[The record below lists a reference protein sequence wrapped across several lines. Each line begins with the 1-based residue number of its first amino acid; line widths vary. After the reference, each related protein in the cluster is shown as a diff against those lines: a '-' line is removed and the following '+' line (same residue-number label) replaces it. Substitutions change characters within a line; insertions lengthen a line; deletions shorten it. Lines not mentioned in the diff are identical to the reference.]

1 MKHLFTTISFLT
13 VLGLS
18 SLFAQF
24 EGIIEFDKIKA
35 ETTRYSYAVKGD
47 KVRIEETSPDGEIK
61 GIMIIDLTK
70 EKVTA
75 LSPERKLYMDATN
88 KRIAPAIKP
97 EINKTKNTKKIQG
110 YNCTEWIVKYG
121 AEDTEISYWV
131 TPSGEFDFFNKMLVV
146 LNRKDKLS
154 KYFLSVPGHEDMFTL
169 DGVEKTIDGSIR
181 TELRITSIEKKTLED
196 KLFTIPKEY
205 QQFER

>member
-1 MKHLFTTISFLT
+1 MKHLIATISLLM

-24 EGIIEFDKIKA
+24 EGVIEFDKIKS
-35 ETTRYSYAVKGD
+35 ETTKYSYAVKGD
-47 KVRIEETSPDGEIK
+47 KVRIEETGPDGDIK
-61 GIMIIDLTK
+61 GVMIIDLIK
-70 EKVTA
+70 ESVTA

-97 EINKTKNTKKIQG
+97 EINKTKNIKKIQG

-131 TPSGEFDFFNKMLVV
+131 TPTGEFDFFNKMLIV

-154 KYFLSVPGHEDMFTL
+154 KYFLSVPGHEKMFTL
-169 DGVEKTIDGSIR
+169 DGIEKTIDGSIR
-181 TELRITSIEKKTLED
+181 TELRITKIEKKTLDES
-196 KLFTIPKEY
+196 LFAIPKDY